1 MPFYRQGELEGKES
15 EKGRFLPVFGSADRH
30 VRLLRS
36 SCRVFTAALL
46 VAFDYECYCFRSKT
60 LLFSSEKSIVC
71 MFEGDKRRESSLE

>member
-15 EKGRFLPVFGSADRH
+15 EKGRFYRFSGLRIGI

-46 VAFDYECYCFRSKT
+46 VAFDCECYCFRSET
-60 LLFSSEKSIVC
+60 LLFSSEKSIV
-71 MFEGDKRRESSLE
+71 FE

>member
-1 MPFYRQGELEGKES
+1 MNWRERRAKKVGFYRFSGLRIGI
-15 EKGRFLPVFGSADRH
+15 

-46 VAFDYECYCFRSKT
+46 VAFDCECYCFRSET
-60 LLFSSEKSIVC
+60 LLFSNKKSIVC